1 MIAASLYEEVIA
13 LLVALVILGAVCGAW
28 LMAKAAINTARAAWR
43 WVCWLLRG
51 ACRG

>member
-1 MIAASLYEEVIA
+1 VITNFYNEVIA
-13 LLVALVILGAVCGAW
+13 LLVALVILGAGCGLW
-28 LMAKAAINTARAAWR
+28 LMVMAAANTARAAWR